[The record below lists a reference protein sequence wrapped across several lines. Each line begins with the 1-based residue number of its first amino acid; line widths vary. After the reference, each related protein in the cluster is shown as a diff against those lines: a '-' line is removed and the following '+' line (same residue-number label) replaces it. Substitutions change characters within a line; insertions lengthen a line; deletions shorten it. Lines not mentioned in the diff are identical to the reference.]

1 MSGKFTKRSAK
12 GAAGLLATGTFGLG
26 ALGVGISIAPAAS
39 AAQGCGQG
47 YHIQGDSCV
56 VNIPGPGARFVAGTN
71 CWYNDNNDYRCP
83 PGG

>member
-1 MSGKFTKRSAK
+1 MSGKFTK
-12 GAAGLLATGTFGLG
+12 GAAGLLATGTFTLG